1 MLKNV
6 IEKRDRQRYSQ
17 DSNASVG
24 SKYMEIQQ
32 PDKELYRF
40 VGLVDIGSYGKNM
53 LFFIIALQIT
63 PSSLKT
69 IYSYKLS

>member
-1 MLKNV
+1 
-6 IEKRDRQRYSQ
+6 
-17 DSNASVG
+17 
-24 SKYMEIQQ
+24 MEIQQ